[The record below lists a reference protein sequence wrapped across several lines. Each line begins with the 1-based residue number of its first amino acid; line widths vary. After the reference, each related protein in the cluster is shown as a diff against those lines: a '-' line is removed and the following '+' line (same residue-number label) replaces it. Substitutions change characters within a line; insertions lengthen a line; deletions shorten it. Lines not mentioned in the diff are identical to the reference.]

1 MDMARKLRI
10 AAIGLAAIAAIV
22 VALVASSYVA
32 MQRVRPFYV
41 QALQL
46 DPQELEE
53 SSRQLESR
61 ATALYSDARKSGHW
75 QATFSAD
82 QINGWMATQ
91 LDAGQE
97 RALPDEVSAPRVA
110 LGDGTISLGF
120 RTRQGGVE
128 TVVAVDAIVALTET
142 GEVTVRLTSVRAGA
156 LPLPVMQVA
165 GKIAAACRQLDLPVR
180 WTQADGLPVALVDV
194 SSAADSKGRRM
205 HLDTIELSDGSL
217 LVAGHTEEA
226 MSDDR

>member
-22 VALVASSYVA
+22 VALVASAYVA

-46 DPQELEE
+46 DPQVLEE